1 MATWK
6 AIYWLIP
13 IVVFVLLAVFYP
25 GLLEELKSAVSGT
38 VNWVDERTKFGA
50 TEIQADEVPV
60 PQKLVEAYESLAGA
74 LERGNR
80 IQRDKCLLTYK
91 DFPDFEGF
99 IISIDFIQ
107 EKMVLNLKTD
117 KGVVLTSFR
126 KEIPDLKPCL
136 VGGISGGPTTVRV
149 ENFFHNW
156 VKPRVYPNYDQFKTP
171 EYNTFVGGGT
181 ISSKD
186 VLVASGQEYSLDDED
201 AAYFNERVNLL
212 YKAAD
217 HAVCF
222 VPTTDSLIDLNDCT
236 RRDVSS
242 GIDDDCPREFLS
254 TGRLT
259 IPACESS

>member
-13 IVVFVLLAVFYP
+13 IVVFVILAVFYP
-25 GLLEELKSAVSGT
+25 SLLEELKSAVSGT
-38 VNWVDERTKFGA
+38 VNWVDEQTRFGA
-50 TEIQADEVPV
+50 TEIKADEVPV
-60 PQKLVEAYESLAGA
+60 PKQLVEAYESLAGA
-74 LERGNR
+74 LERGNQ

-91 DFPDFEGF
+91 DFPNFEGF

-107 EKMVLNLKTD
+107 EKMVMNLKTD

-126 KEIPDLKPCL
+126 KEISQLKPCL
-136 VGGISGGPTTVRV
+136 VGGIPNNVMAN
-149 ENFFHNW
+149 NFYHNW
-156 VKPRVYPNYDQFKTP
+156 VKPRVYPNYDQFKTL

-181 ISSKD
+181 IPRKD
-186 VLVASGQEYSLDDED
+186 ILVASGREYSLDDED

-212 YKAAD
+212 YKAAE

-222 VPTTDSLIDLNDCT
+222 VPTSDSLIDLNDCT

-254 TGRLT
+254 TGQLT
-259 IPACESS
+259 IPACESP